1 MLNDLNP
8 PQAYDSIDGV
18 PAPSANDF
26 LTGHDENAEFLVQ
39 TYQSGRMHHALLLEG
54 EQGIGKA
61 SFAFHLAGHILR
73 YPQASNAP
81 LTLAKPDFNLP
92 LYRQIAGG
100 MHPAVLHVGRP
111 FDQKT
116 SKFRTVI
123 TVDEIRK
130 VTHFLTRTA
139 SDDGWRI
146 VIIDPADD
154 MNRNAANALLKTL
167 EEPPKKALFILI
179 SHSAGRLLPTIRS
192 RCQAVRFK
200 TLDDHAMNAALQHLG
215 TNVGLDTSD
224 ADYMQSLLARSN
236 GSVRKALLMVANG
249 GIEISDAADVIL
261 SQPVADIPK
270 MQNLAQIL
278 NGRDAETQY
287 QLFME
292 HMLNTIALN
301 AVKSAESGL
310 LGEADA
316 WSRYWHKVSDEATQ
330 TLTYNLDRKQA
341 VMILLEKTHRAH
353 HGNILE
359 QV

>member
-26 LTGHDENAEFLVQ
+26 LTGHDEIAEFLVQ

-167 EEPPKKALFILI
+167 EEPPAKTLFLLV
-179 SHSAGRLLPTIRS
+179 SHAAGRLLPTIRS
-192 RCQAVRFK
+192 RCQAIQFQR
-200 TLDDHAMNAALQHLG
+200 LSDDAVSKALNALTEQSGMSFDGQYAQNILLQK
-215 TNVGLDTSD
+215 
-224 ADYMQSLLARSN
+224 AE
-236 GSVRKALLMVANG
+236 GSVRKALMMTVFG
-249 GIEISDAADVIL
+249 GLEIAQTADEIISAERFDL
-261 SQPVADIPK
+261 TKAQA
-270 MQNLAQIL
+270 LAQGISA
-278 NGRDAETQY
+278 REAETQY
-287 QLFME
+287 DLFTD
-292 HMLNTIALN
+292 HILNIIAQTAQSKALESDLSD
-301 AVKSAESGL
+301 AV
-310 LGEADA
+310 A
-316 WSRYWHKVSDEATQ
+316 WSQFYVKTNTDIMNTDS
-330 TLTYNLDRKQA
+330 YNLDRRQA
-341 VMILLEKTHRAH
+341 VILLLDKLHKAIR
-353 HGNILE
+353 HGINSIA
-359 QV
+359 